1 MLADVYTAI
10 VAVPEGVLKAAG
22 ALLGGATAVG
32 FYLWGRL
39 RTLRPPADAVVPR
52 VSLTETDRELGFT
65 IIRAGTDLT
74 RALHEHGELLRAP
87 RRNPRT

>member
-1 MLADVYTAI
+1 M
-10 VAVPEGVLKAAG
+10 
-22 ALLGGATAVG
+22 
-32 FYLWGRL
+32 
-39 RTLRPPADAVVPR
+39 PR
-52 VSLTETDRELGFT
+52 VALTETDRELGFT